1 MFAVRSYMLDIS
13 RDKVPTMGTLKQ
25 LVDILARFDYNQF
38 QLYTEHTFA
47 YAAHKAVW
55 EKASPLTAEEIREL
69 DLYCVMHGI
78 ELVPNQNCFGHMERW
93 LTKPDYNHLAELPK
107 GVHWR
112 FDVTPIECFGKKGRA
127 IRSDGAFG
135 AKA

>member
-47 YAAHKAVW
+47 YSATRTCG
-55 EKASPLTAEEIREL
+55 S
-69 DLYCVMHGI
+69 
-78 ELVPNQNCFGHMERW
+78 
-93 LTKPDYNHLAELPK
+93 
-107 GVHWR
+107 
-112 FDVTPIECFGKKGRA
+112 TPR
-127 IRSDGAFG
+127 R
-135 AKA
+135 